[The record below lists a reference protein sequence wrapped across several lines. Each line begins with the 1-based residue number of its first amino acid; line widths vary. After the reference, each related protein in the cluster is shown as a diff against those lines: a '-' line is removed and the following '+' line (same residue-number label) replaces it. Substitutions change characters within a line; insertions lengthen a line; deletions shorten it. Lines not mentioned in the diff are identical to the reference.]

1 MADAPKKG
9 FLSKLFGAKN
19 SGCCNVTFEEV
30 PEEPAK
36 APEGKS
42 ANSASAANE
51 ERAQTSAVKP
61 GKRRSSCCG

>member
-1 MADAPKKG
+1 MTDAPKQG

-19 SGCCNVTFEEV
+19 SCCCNVTIEEV
-30 PEEPAK
+30 TEEPAK

-42 ANSASAANE
+42 ANSTNAAIE
-51 ERAQTSAVKP
+51 ERPQTSAVKP